1 MEKTLI
7 ARVIKT
13 NEIVNVKQV
22 EKGSLYFMDD
32 KNNNPY
38 HCSELD
44 FNTSLA
50 DLLGDFGKADVQ
62 QDSQPSS
69 AFPSIYSSFNDF
81 NKAMAESRKSQL
93 EQDRIAYEMRMNEL
107 RADFVTSMMLDLVDK
122 MDKVPTKKEVDWL
135 VDKCEYVAD
144 KFFSVE
150 KS

>member
-1 MEKTLI
+1 MEKTII

-44 FNTSLA
+44 FNASLA
-50 DLLGDFGKADVQ
+50 DLLGEYGKSDVQ
-62 QDSQPSS
+62 QDAQPSS
-69 AFPSIYSSFNDF
+69 EFPSIYSTFNDF
-81 NKAMAESRKSQL
+81 NKAMEESRKSQR
-93 EQDRIAYEMRMNEL
+93 EQDKIAYEMRMKEM
-107 RADFVTSMMLDLVDK
+107 RADFVTSMMLDLVEK
-122 MDKVPTKKEVDWL
+122 MDNVPTEKEIVCL
-135 VDKCEYVAD
+135 IDKCEYVAN
-144 KFFSVE
+144 KFFSDT

>member
-1 MEKTLI
+1 MEKTII

-44 FNTSLA
+44 FNASLA
-50 DLLGDFGKADVQ
+50 DLLGEYGKSDVQ
-62 QDSQPSS
+62 QDAQPSS
-69 AFPSIYSSFNDF
+69 EFPSIYSTFNDF
-81 NKAMAESRKSQL
+81 NKAMEESRKSQR
-93 EQDRIAYEMRMNEL
+93 EQDKIAYEMRMKEM
-107 RADFVTSMMLDLVDK
+107 RADFVTSMMLDLVEK
-122 MDKVPTKKEVDWL
+122 MDNVPTEKEIVCL
-135 VDKCEYVAD
+135 IDKCEYVAN
-144 KFFSVE
+144 KFFSNA